1 MRWKIRDLRT
11 ELHAKS
17 ARFLVDNFD
26 IILIPTFETSQMAK
40 RESRKLRSKTV
51 RAMLTWGHF
60 QFKNRLKN
68 VAFQANKT
76 VIEVREDYTSKTCSW
91 SGEIVNLG
99 SSESIRGSDGI
110 RMHRDANGTRGI
122 FLRALVELPLFEN
135 LKHAVASNTDN
146 CQCLVAIKVRKES

>member
-91 SGEIVNLG
+91 SGEIVNVG

-110 RMHRDANGTRGI
+110 RMHRDANGARGI

-135 LKHAVASNTDN
+135 LKHAVASNTNN